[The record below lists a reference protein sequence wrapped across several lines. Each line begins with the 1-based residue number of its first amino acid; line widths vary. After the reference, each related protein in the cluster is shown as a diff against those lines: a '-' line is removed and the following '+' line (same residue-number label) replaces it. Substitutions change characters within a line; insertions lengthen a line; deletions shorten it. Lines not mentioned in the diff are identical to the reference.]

1 MRTIDLRGQQ
11 LSRADLLRLVPRA
24 ALDIGTAVERVRPLV
39 DAVRDRGEAA
49 LREQA
54 RDFDGVEGHALRV
67 PAERITAS
75 LDTCPPE
82 IRTALE
88 LLIEKLR
95 LGSAAQVPPEQI
107 TRFGDGAVIRQRWQP
122 VGRVGLYAP
131 GGKAAYPSSV
141 IMNAVAAQAAGVPEL
156 ALASPAQP
164 DNDGLPHE
172 VVLWAAALAGVDEVY
187 AIGGAGAVAA
197 FAHGVESIGLAPV
210 DKITGPGNIFVA
222 AAKRVVNGLVGIDSE
237 AGTTEILV
245 IADATA
251 DPRFVAADLISQ
263 AEHDE
268 AAASVLVTDSAEF
281 AERVL
286 EEIGIRSAATRH
298 AERVATALG
307 GPQSAVILVD
317 DLETAARV
325 SNAYGPEHLEIQTAD
340 DEAVLEGIADAGAI
354 FMGGYTPVSLGD
366 YLAGSNHVLPT
377 GGTARFASGLGAHTF
392 LRPQQVVGYDRS
404 ALAEVERPLLA
415 LAGAEGLPA
424 HGEAVSARFEGDRS
438 GTGGARSETGDP
450 GSADGNPENTA
461 GDPENTAETSGGD
474 A

>member
-1 MRTIDLRGQQ
+1 MRTIDLRGQH

-24 ALDIGTAVERVRPLV
+24 ALDMGTAVDRVRPLV
-39 DAVRDRGEAA
+39 DAVRDRGEEA

-54 RDFDGVEGHALRV
+54 RDFDGVEGHSLRV
-67 PAERITAS
+67 PAERIAAS
-75 LDTCPPE
+75 LETCPPE
-82 IRTALE
+82 IRAALE

-95 LGSAAQVPPEQI
+95 LASAAQVPAEQL

-122 VGRVGLYAP
+122 MGRVGLYAP

-156 ALASPAQP
+156 ALASPAQS
-164 DNDGLPHE
+164 DNNGLPHE
-172 VVLWAAALAGVDEVY
+172 VVLWAAALAGVEEVY
-187 AIGGAGAVAA
+187 AIGGAGAIAA

-210 DKITGPGNIFVA
+210 DKISGPGNVFVA
-222 AAKRVVNGLVGIDSE
+222 AAKRVVNGIVGIDSE

-245 IADATA
+245 IADHTA

-268 AAASVLVTDSAEF
+268 AAASVLVTDSSEF
-281 AERVL
+281 AERVIA
-286 EEIGIRSAATRH
+286 EIAQRSAGTQH

-317 DLETAARV
+317 DLATAARV
-325 SNAYGPEHLEIQTAD
+325 SDAYGPEHLEIQTRD
-340 DEAVLEGIADAGAI
+340 DDAVLANISDAGAI
-354 FMGGYTPVSLGD
+354 FVGAYTPVSLGD

-392 LRPQQVVGYDRS
+392 LRPQQVISYDGA
-404 ALAEVERPLLA
+404 ALAQVEQPLLA
-415 LAGAEGLPA
+415 LAAAEGLPA
-424 HGEAVSARFEGDRS
+424 HGEAVSARFESTGEGDQ
-438 GTGGARSETGDP
+438 A
-450 GSADGNPENTA
+450 
-461 GDPENTAETSGGD
+461 
-474 A
+474 